1 MSNKPYWGI
10 ESLIGGIMNRPPL
23 SQLHGYL
30 RNMTDKRQAG
40 KVLHKLEDIL
50 FIAVVATI
58 ANAGCWEEVAD
69 FAKTRVN
76 WLRQYIELPGGAPS
90 HDTFERTFKWI
101 DGKQFERCFIL
112 WMREVCQ
119 EKGFRV
125 IAIDGKTMRGSGD
138 KALNK
143 RPLHIVSAWTSAN
156 NMVLGQVKTE
166 EKSNEIEAIPSLLE
180 LLDVRGA
187 VVTIDAIG
195 TQKQIADQ
203 IISQQA
209 DYILSVKK
217 NQQTMYED
225 IETLARMEGSNGY
238 SEISHEYYKTLEK
251 GHGRIEERE
260 YWLIPDVKWA
270 SWYGDWKGLG
280 AIGIVKRRVIKGSET
295 SEERAYYI
303 TSLKK
308 NVQQFATGVR
318 SHWGIESMH
327 WTLDVVLN
335 EDRRIVRKDNGPR
348 NLAVLKRMALNIIR
362 ADTTFEKASG
372 SRKRF
377 RACMN
382 TNYLET
388 VLSNM

>member
-1 MSNKPYWGI
+1 
-10 ESLIGGIMNRPPL
+10 MNRPPL

-58 ANAGCWEEVAD
+58 ANASCWEEVAD

-125 IAIDGKTMRGSGD
+125 IAIDGKTMRESGD
-138 KALNK
+138 KTLNK
-143 RPLHIVSAWTSAN
+143 RPLHIVSAWTSEN

-217 NQQTMYED
+217 NQRTMYED
-225 IETLARMEGSNGY
+225 IETLARLEGSNGY
-238 SEISHEYYKTLEK
+238 REISHEYYKTLEK

-270 SWYGDWKGLG
+270 SWYDDWKGLG

-295 SEERAYYI
+295 SEEMAYYI

-335 EDRRIVRKDNGPR
+335 EDRHIVRKDNGPR

-382 TNYLET
+382 TEYLET

>member
-1 MSNKPYWGI
+1 
-10 ESLIGGIMNRPPL
+10 MNRPPL

-30 RNMTDKRQAG
+30 RNVTDKRQAG

-58 ANAGCWEEVAD
+58 ANASCWEEVAD

-125 IAIDGKTMRGSGD
+125 IAMDGKTMRGSGD

-143 RPLHIVSAWTSAN
+143 RPLHIVSAWTSEN

-166 EKSNEIEAIPSLLE
+166 EKSNEIDAIPRLLE

-217 NQQTMYED
+217 NQRTMYED

-295 SEERAYYI
+295 SEEMAYYI

-348 NLAVLKRMALNIIR
+348 NLAVLKRMAFNIIR

-382 TNYLET
+382 TDYLET

>member
-1 MSNKPYWGI
+1 V
-10 ESLIGGIMNRPPL
+10 
-23 SQLHGYL
+23 
-30 RNMTDKRQAG
+30 TDKRQAG

-58 ANAGCWEEVAD
+58 ANASCWEEVAD

-143 RPLHIVSAWTSAN
+143 RPLHIVSAWTSEN

-166 EKSNEIEAIPSLLE
+166 EKSNEIDAIPSLLE

-217 NQQTMYED
+217 NQRTMYED

-238 SEISHEYYKTLEK
+238 REISHEYYKTLEK

-270 SWYGDWKGLG
+270 SWHADWKGLG

-295 SEERAYYI
+295 SEEMAYYI

-382 TNYLET
+382 TDYLEN